1 MEKKLEAYKKK
12 FNQLYEVFND
22 RNKYIQKLDKLMDE
36 LQRDKK
42 LVSKVDISYIRLI
55 FENCIPN
62 LVKGEFIEEQFYSSV
77 EKVFSIKQYFY
88 YFHLS
93 KLNNFPEGYKL
104 GYGVFKNWDSLP
116 EEVKNEF
123 NRVMVLNQ
131 SPYPVI
137 DDETWKRLSAENKL
151 IFNSP
156 HTGQW
161 LEIQIEGVFGPN
173 MQNEAFRQAEL
184 SMDILRVVLFSGI
197 VEPFSYT
204 VIYDPKSHNVN
215 IGVKISFTGGVDYF
229 GDVKERGY
237 DENINRL
244 NKLVEKPSKIEKR
257 IIQAL
262 KFLRIGDY
270 ISEDQNR
277 IFYYAAGIEK
287 MILDN
292 EPEISH
298 KFSLRGSFLLGNN
311 SKERRLIFND
321 LKDIYRKRSGVA
333 HGSIIEY
340 DYRLTLKANRYI
352 KGMILKLLKII
363 DEHNIIDVKKD
374 REKNTLVNYIEQ
386 KIFPENEQNVDS

>member
-12 FNQLYEVFND
+12 FNQLYEIFND

-42 LVSKVDISYIRLI
+42 LGSKIDISYIRLV
-55 FENCIPN
+55 FESYIPN
-62 LVKGEFIEEQFYSSV
+62 LVKGEVIEEQFYSSV

-88 YFHLS
+88 HFHSS
-93 KLNNFPEGYKL
+93 KLNNFPECYKL
-104 GYGVFKNWDSLP
+104 GYGVLKNWDSLP
-116 EEVKNEF
+116 EEVKNEC

-151 IFNSP
+151 IFNPP
-156 HTGQW
+156 HKGQW

-184 SMDILRVVLFSGI
+184 SMDVLRLVLSSGML
-197 VEPFSYT
+197 EPFSYT

-215 IGVKISFTGGVDYF
+215 IGGKISFTGGVDYF

-262 KFLRIGDY
+262 NFLRIGDY
-270 ISEDQNR
+270 IAEDQNR

-292 EPEISH
+292 EPEIKH
-298 KFSLRGSFLLGNN
+298 KFSLRGSFLLGNT
-311 SKERRLIFND
+311 SKERRMIFND
-321 LKDIYRKRSGVA
+321 LKNIYSKRNKIA

-340 DYRLTLKANRYI
+340 DRRLTWKSNRYLKNI
-352 KGMILKLLKII
+352 ILQLLKII
-363 DEHNIIDVKKD
+363 DENKIIS
-374 REKNTLVNYIEQ
+374 
-386 KIFPENEQNVDS
+386 VDSHVVDF